1 MAASE
6 RFLCDE
12 SNQEFKAWVL
22 DFKTKQA
29 FRSAQSELYSHLLKT
44 VGLATYSCGC
54 GHKFKDL
61 NGTYPYCP
69 KCNSQWGTG
78 KIKPGPKKRKP

>member
-61 NGTYPYCP
+61 IGQRAFSQASSTKELKTKP
-69 KCNSQWGTG
+69 KD
-78 KIKPGPKKRKP
+78 KKSPP